1 VVYDV
6 TDEDSVS
13 NVQRWFSE
21 IDRYCPEH
29 VNRMLVGNKCDCTSY
44 IQCRHALAGCIRL
57 CKQNRATTY
66 DSILSRLLAMQPDKL
81 QQQII
86 QRAFTDCTH
95 KKLVDSAR
103 AKAIQSS
110 PVCIA
115 AH

>member
-1 VVYDV
+1 MVYDV

-13 NVQRWFSE
+13 NVQRWLHE
-21 IDRYCPEH
+21 IERYRHGH
-29 VNRMLVGNKCDCTSY
+29 VNKMLAGNKCDYASY

-66 DSILSRLLAMQPDKL
+66 DSILLRLLAMQPDKL

-95 KKLVDSAR
+95 KKLVDYAR